1 MAQTSASTQITGHF
15 HKALIAAFRFKTF
28 TGKASPLMLY
38 EVVQARDLPVAGVK
52 RWRVAA

>member
-15 HKALIAAFRFKTF
+15 QEALIAAFRFKTF
-28 TGKASPLMLY
+28 TGKAIPLLLD